1 MIPISLRM
9 AAFGPYLRETVIDF
23 TRLQEQSLF
32 LITGATGGGKTSI
45 LDGMCFALY
54 CRATGGRRGWTE
66 MRCDSAPDDV
76 PTRVDFV
83 FRLGKETYRFCRSIR
98 VHYVRG
104 SGRKEFREEHACW
117 KEQNGEW
124 ELWESGSETQVRRC
138 AEKLT
143 GLTPEQFSQVIVLP
157 QGDFLRLLRASSRE
171 KSEMLRTLFAM
182 TEWVKI
188 QDVLRE
194 RTKTLEKQV
203 EKVDT
208 ERDALLRQ
216 EQAETPEELMEKIEQ
231 FREQEKKL
239 TVSLQEKQ
247 KEWMQ
252 AEQRLRLC
260 REWMQ
265 AQQRLLSEKKNVQ
278 QRLEER
284 QVIQEKLEQQKKAM
298 SRVPDL
304 RQEAAQA
311 AKRAARLEGDLQAAG
326 QLAEIMKKLRQ
337 TKKDQEEAQLRRGK
351 AAQIQKEYGERLA
364 AGQKFLLEIQTAT
377 EKLPKLQEADTYLRQ
392 GIEAYQELERVKVQ
406 LQQRKK
412 DIQLHQAQLD
422 EEMVKAKTLTA
433 SKNHQEVL
441 RSANQISR
449 LASTLQEGEPCPVCG
464 SLHHPS
470 PANRQAEQMEDGEF
484 EKLVQLEEQ
493 ARAAVSTQEG
503 VLHAL
508 REELTRLEQEAQGR
522 FEKAQSFGS
531 REEIQKQRKACTD
544 MLIQTRA
551 IAEKSVAAQKRLE
564 KLSQELEKARQEEES
579 AQRTLEGL
587 SAREKEQ
594 LARKEELIQKW
605 GGNLPVPEQLEK
617 EKTLADQ
624 TVLSRNRQADQL
636 EKEWSVLQN
645 QIGGAESALK
655 EAQQRVQQA
664 EEECSQR
671 EKSWKGE
678 KIPTEE
684 EASARYQ
691 EKKAEVEKLNH
702 TAGQLSQ
709 QIGSGTQSLARLK
722 KLEEQFSH
730 LQKAYHQA
738 ARLYKLLSGS
748 NPMRIPVDKYVLSI
762 MLEEILACANR
773 YFAQFSRERYALLR
787 SQERAAN
794 NAYSGLDLVVLDG
807 MTGHERSVDTLSG
820 GEQFLASLS
829 LALGLSEVVQNQ
841 SGCVRLE
848 ALFIDEGFGSLDQET
863 LDTAMKALAM
873 LHQGGRM
880 IGIISHVSELR
891 NRISSR
897 IEVSR
902 LPDGTAKA
910 EVI

>member
-1 MIPISLRM
+1 M
-9 AAFGPYLRETVIDF
+9 
-23 TRLQEQSLF
+23 
-32 LITGATGGGKTSI
+32 
-45 LDGMCFALY
+45 
-54 CRATGGRRGWTE
+54 
-66 MRCDSAPDDV
+66 
-76 PTRVDFV
+76 
-83 FRLGKETYRFCRSIR
+83 
-98 VHYVRG
+98 
-104 SGRKEFREEHACW
+104 
-117 KEQNGEW
+117 
-124 ELWESGSETQVRRC
+124 
-138 AEKLT
+138 
-143 GLTPEQFSQVIVLP
+143 
-157 QGDFLRLLRASSRE
+157 
-171 KSEMLRTLFAM
+171 
-182 TEWVKI
+182 
-188 QDVLRE
+188 
-194 RTKTLEKQV
+194 
-203 EKVDT
+203 
-208 ERDALLRQ
+208 
-216 EQAETPEELMEKIEQ
+216 
-231 FREQEKKL
+231 
-239 TVSLQEKQ
+239 
-247 KEWMQ
+247 
-252 AEQRLRLC
+252 
-260 REWMQ
+260 
-265 AQQRLLSEKKNVQ
+265 
-278 QRLEER
+278 
-284 QVIQEKLEQQKKAM
+284 
-298 SRVPDL
+298 
-304 RQEAAQA
+304 
-311 AKRAARLEGDLQAAG
+311 
-326 QLAEIMKKLRQ
+326 
-337 TKKDQEEAQLRRGK
+337 
-351 AAQIQKEYGERLA
+351 
-364 AGQKFLLEIQTAT
+364 
-377 EKLPKLQEADTYLRQ
+377 
-392 GIEAYQELERVKVQ
+392 
-406 LQQRKK
+406 
-412 DIQLHQAQLD
+412 
-422 EEMVKAKTLTA
+422 
-433 SKNHQEVL
+433 
-441 RSANQISR
+441 
-449 LASTLQEGEPCPVCG
+449 
-464 SLHHPS
+464 
-470 PANRQAEQMEDGEF
+470 
-484 EKLVQLEEQ
+484 
-493 ARAAVSTQEG
+493 
-503 VLHAL
+503 
-508 REELTRLEQEAQGR
+508 
-522 FEKAQSFGS
+522 
-531 REEIQKQRKACTD
+531 
-544 MLIQTRA
+544 
-551 IAEKSVAAQKRLE
+551 
-564 KLSQELEKARQEEES
+564 
-579 AQRTLEGL
+579 EGL

-848 ALFIDEGFGSLDQET
+848 ALFIDEGFGSLDQES